1 MRDVVALRL
10 PERDVSAGSPN
21 STKKKSASK
30 KSSSP
35 QRTFYSAVMKT
46 IRRRRKDDPEPKKAP
61 AAAAAVL
68 RRDDDDDEYSLAS
81 LATSSTAERHPIR
94 RSRTALKSPT
104 HLTHLS
110 PTHLTF
116 FSRNLSEDFKG
127 MKLDE
132 KKRAFFLDSDYGQ
145 FVVIDA

>member
-46 IRRRRKDDPEPKKAP
+46 IRRRRKDDPEPKKSARRRRRRAETRRRRRRVLAGESRDVVDGGAP
-61 AAAAAVL
+61 SHPPVTNRPQVADAPDAPVAHAPDVL
-68 RRDDDDDEYSLAS
+68 LAEPQRG
-81 LATSSTAERHPIR
+81 L
-94 RSRTALKSPT
+94 
-104 HLTHLS
+104 
-110 PTHLTF
+110 
-116 FSRNLSEDFKG
+116 
-127 MKLDE
+127 
-132 KKRAFFLDSDYGQ
+132 
-145 FVVIDA
+145 